1 MLKQTPRP
9 SLSPKRPAAAGA
21 SRSTNSNQ
29 VSAVSAKPRRR
40 RSESTSDKVA
50 QFVATLSARDLP
62 KPVKEAAKEHLLD
75 GFATMLAGAAEEAS
89 QRVDGYLRNFLSRPE
104 STVIGSNRKINA
116 QYAALANGIRGHV
129 LDYDDA
135 QLATLGSR
143 PYGQLTHPT
152 TPVLAAA
159 LALAEKIS
167 ATGSELLTAYIA
179 GVEVACRLA
188 DAIDPDHYLK
198 GFHPTATIGAFGAT
212 AACAH
217 LLKLDF
223 TRTRWAL
230 GIAGSL
236 ASGVR
241 AHRGTMT
248 KSLNA
253 GHAAENGIVAATLA
267 QSGFT
272 ASTDVFDDPMG
283 YFAAACHGKVDPKL
297 IKFGL
302 PYFLFSPG
310 IAIKIYPCAGVLH
323 PALDAIIDL
332 ANDHDL
338 RSTDAQKI
346 RVSLGPDAALP
357 LVYNSPRTALEGK
370 FSLPF
375 SAAVA
380 LIYRR
385 AGLDQYQDR
394 TLLDPKVTA
403 VMKRVALIRDPR
415 LQSVGNVGCQAEV
428 EIELDSGRTYR
439 RSATIAK
446 GHPKKPLTREE
457 IREKFYQ
464 CAGKQLPKNRAKT
477 FVENLWSIEKFD
489 ALAPWLRLLRPAR
502 R

>member
-1 MLKQTPRP
+1 MLKQKPKP
-9 SLSPKRPAAAGA
+9 SLPQKRSAAVGA
-21 SRSTNSNQ
+21 SHSTYRVQ
-29 VSAVSAKPRRR
+29 PSAVSIKLRRP
-40 RSESTSDKVA
+40 RSESTSDKLA
-50 QFVATLSARDLP
+50 QFVAGLSENELP
-62 KPVKEAAKEHLLD
+62 QAVQETAKEHLLD
-75 GFATMLAGAAEEAS
+75 GFATMLGGAAEDAS
-89 QRVDGYLRNFLSRPE
+89 QRIDGYLRNFLSRPE
-104 STVIGSNRKINA
+104 ATVIGSTRKVNA

-135 QLATLGSR
+135 QLATLRSR

-159 LALAEKIS
+159 LALAEKIN
-167 ATGSELLTAYIA
+167 ATGLELLAAYIV

-198 GFHPTATIGAFGAT
+198 GFHPTGTIGAFGAT

-223 TRTRWAL
+223 TRTRWAV

-236 ASGVR
+236 ASGLR
-241 AHRGTMT
+241 AHRGTMA

-267 QSGFT
+267 QTGFT

-283 YFAAACHGKVDPKL
+283 YFAAACYGMADRKR
-297 IKFGL
+297 IKFGA
-302 PYFLFSPG
+302 PYFLLSPG
-310 IAIKIYPCAGVLH
+310 VAMKIYPCAGVLH
-323 PALDAIIDL
+323 PALDAIIEL
-332 ANDHDL
+332 AKEHDL
-338 RSTDAQKI
+338 RPTDVKRI
-346 RVSLGPDAALP
+346 RVSIGPDAALP
-357 LVYNSPRTALEGK
+357 LVYPSPRNALEAK

-385 AGLDQYQDR
+385 AGLEQYKDA
-394 TLLDPKVTA
+394 TLLDRNVA
-403 VMKRVALIRDPR
+403 AAIRRVELLRDPR
-415 LQSVGNVGCQAEV
+415 LRSVGNLGCQAEV
-428 EIELDSGRTYR
+428 EILLKNRRTYR
-439 RSATIAK
+439 KRATVAK

-457 IREKFYQ
+457 IQEKFYV
-464 CAGKQLPKNRAKT
+464 CAGDQISKNRARK
-477 FVENLWSIEKFD
+477 FVENLWSIEKVD
-489 ALAPWLRLLRPAR
+489 ALAPWLQLLRPAR